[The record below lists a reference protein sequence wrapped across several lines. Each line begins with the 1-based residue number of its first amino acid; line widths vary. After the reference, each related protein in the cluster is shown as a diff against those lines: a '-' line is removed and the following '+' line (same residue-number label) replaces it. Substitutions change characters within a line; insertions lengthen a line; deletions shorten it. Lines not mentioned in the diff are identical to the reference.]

1 MKREW
6 HHSAGVI
13 VFREDSPRSYLLMR
27 SALTRRPVW
36 EFPKGAIEAG
46 ESELEAAE
54 RELHEETGLGVGDY
68 TLLDGFQEEE
78 RYYFTRGVGPQLC
91 LIQKKVD
98 DFLAEWQRGE
108 VQLSRE
114 ALRYEWV
121 TAEDAMKMLR
131 FPEKRRVLTRA
142 MEWLEQR
149 PAPRLP

>member
-13 VFREDSPRSYLLMR
+13 VFRDDSPRSYLLMR

-36 EFPKGAIEAG
+36 EFPKGALEAG

-54 RELHEETGLGVGDY
+54 RELLEETGLGAGDY
-68 TLLDGFQEEE
+68 TLLDGFQDEE
-78 RYYFTRGVGPQLC
+78 RYYFTRGAGADLC
-91 LIQKKVD
+91 LIQKRVD
-98 DFLAEWQRGE
+98 YFLAEWQRGE

-114 ALRYEWV
+114 ATRYEWA
-121 TAEDAMKMLR
+121 TADDAMKMLR

-142 MEWLEQR
+142 VEWLAQRQEQ
-149 PAPRLP
+149 PR